1 MKHQHDKKEAEL
13 QYFNQAKEKMEIY
26 LHGNYKNI
34 KEINF
39 SGSYSINPMGGISVE
54 GYLNG
59 NKAKEF
65 YGIYDK
71 SNDEIVFPQWMRKKN
86 QNERRKNENII
97 NIIHIRRF
105 RRYTSMACV

>member
-13 QYFNQAKEKMEIY
+13 QYFNQAKEKMENY
-26 LHGNYKNI
+26 LHENYKNI

-39 SGSYSINPMGGISVE
+39 SDSYSINPMGGISVE

-71 SNDEIVFPQWMRKKN
+71 SNDEIGVSSVDVEEKS
-86 QNERRKNENII
+86 E
-97 NIIHIRRF
+97 
-105 RRYTSMACV
+105 